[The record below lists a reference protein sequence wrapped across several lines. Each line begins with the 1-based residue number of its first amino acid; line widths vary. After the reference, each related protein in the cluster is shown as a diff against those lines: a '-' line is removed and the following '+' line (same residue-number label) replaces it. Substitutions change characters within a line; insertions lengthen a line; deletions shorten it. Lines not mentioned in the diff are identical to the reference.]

1 MEFSTEVTKEYVELT
16 FTASY
21 LSQSV
26 KFNKLS
32 MIGLAKIQECL
43 KTGLMEAVFADHELE
58 LVAHPLIGNDPY
70 VRFGQVQIPIQD
82 REVLIP
88 LLEILTKD
96 AMKFWAISGWHEV
109 SRSDAPRYAV
119 ESNSLVRIVQLGA
132 SSPSTKLTLT
142 KDQAKILLKWL
153 ETGLINLEDDEVW
166 TEEMLHTSRTGY
178 TDEYYVLILDRDQK
192 QRFAFGDSI
201 IPDLAVGLGKVLDVP
216 VDKNHLISI
225 YSYLGTK
232 SSLYEKE
239 EAKKEEA
246 KDDEIE
252 EVDPVLVAKVIA
264 AMKKV

>member
-70 VRFGQVQIPIQD
+70 VRFGQVQIPIRD

-119 ESNSLVRIVQLGA
+119 ESNSLVRIVQIGNA
-132 SSPSTKLTLT
+132 THPKLTLT

-153 ETGLINLEDDEVW
+153 ENLLNLEDDEVW

-192 QRFAFGDSI
+192 QRFVFGDSI

-232 SSLYEKE
+232 SSLY
-239 EAKKEEA
+239 KKEEA